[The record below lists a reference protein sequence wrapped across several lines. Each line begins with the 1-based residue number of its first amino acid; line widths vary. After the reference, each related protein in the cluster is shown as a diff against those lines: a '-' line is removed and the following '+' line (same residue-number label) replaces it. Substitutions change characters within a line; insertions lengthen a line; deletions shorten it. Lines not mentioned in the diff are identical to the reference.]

1 MSFKQAAAAPDI
13 YSSYLTPTPIN
24 IIIKMAGSINI
35 NITSSTLTVLVMAVT
50 LYQSLF
56 IDAFTHHQHTTSLK
70 TKYLASSKDDNIITD
85 IDIPLDATTTT
96 ISSSTPSNPF
106 LPLLSKGLHQTS
118 IAMNKDTSNQ
128 FFSTSSS
135 LQRLRK
141 QVITNTKVGPSSL
154 GEHAGLGLFA
164 TKNIKAGTIV
174 GLYPAHALGYELF
187 VPIDNND
194 DVAMNNEDNLQDLSM
209 FMSGNEQDE
218 KYFAEHPHGNSP
230 YLHATDQPLF
240 QRSSLL
246 SPLFNEDSNVEMSP
260 PLYLDVNPTRN
271 DELDP
276 IWTSHYINDG
286 ASLLD
291 TIQHKDSSIEEG
303 IEEYYRQSTSKKNC
317 IHIPFGP
324 SPLLATITTKKV
336 KKGQEL
342 FTSYGVVYWL
352 GSVDMDDDTASS
364 TTSMTETIQNQ
375 ILQSA
380 RDLQAAMEVA
390 KYGYSNESSDLIIAF
405 DDL

>member
-1 MSFKQAAAAPDI
+1 M
-13 YSSYLTPTPIN
+13 T
-24 IIIKMAGSINI
+24 GSINI
-35 NITSSTLTVLVMAVT
+35 SSSTLTVLVMTVT

-56 IDAFTHHQHTTSLK
+56 IDAFIQHQHIICTTSQPRIQRR
-70 TKYLASSKDDNIITD
+70 YLASSKDD
-85 IDIPLDATTTT
+85 IDIPFDTTTTT

-128 FFSTSSS
+128 VFSKSSS
-135 LQRLRK
+135 LHRLRK

-154 GEHAGLGLFA
+154 GSQAGLGLFA

-187 VPIDNND
+187 VPISESD
-194 DVAMNNEDNLQDLSM
+194 DDGAINNEENLQDLSM

-240 QRSSLL
+240 QRPSLL
-246 SPLFNEDSNVEMSP
+246 SPLFNEDSKDEMSP

-286 ASLLD
+286 TSLLD
-291 TIQHKDSSIEEG
+291 TIQQKDSSIEDG
-303 IEEYYRQSTSKKNC
+303 IEEYYTQSTSNKNC

-324 SPLLATITTKKV
+324 SPILATITTKKV

-364 TTSMTETIQNQ
+364 TSMTEKIQNQ

-380 RDLQAAMEVA
+380 RDLQSGKECIF
-390 KYGYSNESSDLIIAF
+390 K
-405 DDL
+405 

>member
-1 MSFKQAAAAPDI
+1 MS
-13 YSSYLTPTPIN
+13 
-24 IIIKMAGSINI
+24 
-35 NITSSTLTVLVMAVT
+35 VLVLAVA

-56 IDAFTHHQHTTSLK
+56 IDAFIQHQHTTSLRNR
-70 TKYLASSKDDNIITD
+70 YLASSKDDNIITD
-85 IDIPLDATTTT
+85 IDIPLDTTT

-128 FFSTSSS
+128 VFSTSSSS

-154 GEHAGLGLFA
+154 GGHVGLGLFA

-187 VPIDNND
+187 IPIDNNGD
-194 DVAMNNEDNLQDLSM
+194 DNDVAMNNEDNLQDLSM

-291 TIQHKDSSIEEG
+291 TIQQKDSSIEEG

-364 TTSMTETIQNQ
+364 TSMTESIQNQ

-380 RDLQAAMEVA
+380 RDLQSAMEVA
-390 KYGYSNESSDLIIAF
+390 KNGYSNESSDLIIAF